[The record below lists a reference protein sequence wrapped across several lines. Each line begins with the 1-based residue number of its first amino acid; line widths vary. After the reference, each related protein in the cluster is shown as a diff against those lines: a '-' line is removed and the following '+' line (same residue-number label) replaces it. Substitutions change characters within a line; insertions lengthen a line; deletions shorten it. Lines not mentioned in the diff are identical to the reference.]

1 MPNPHWDLFEKLPP
15 EQVDRLLS
23 SASPLSL
30 RKGEALFGLG
40 TEAKGIFL
48 IDTGQVR
55 LTLPMKVEGRDLDVM
70 VGERMGGHMV
80 GWSGLI
86 PPHRFT
92 VKATAAANSRIL
104 ALARPKLLELFDEE
118 PDLGYAVYANL
129 AKIVGQRL
137 QVFQTMWIREMQ
149 HVVKSKTA

>member
-1 MPNPHWDLFEKLPP
+1 MPKQSWDLFEGLPTN
-15 EQVDRLLS
+15 QLDGLLS
-23 SASPLSL
+23 FASPISL
-30 RKGEALFGLG
+30 RKGEELFGLG
-40 TEAKGIFL
+40 TQASGVFL
-48 IDTGQVR
+48 VNDGQVR
-55 LTLPMKVEGRDLDVM
+55 LSLPLKVGDRELDVM

-92 VKATAAANSRIL
+92 VKATAATDSHL
-104 ALARPKLLELFDEE
+104 LGLPRPALLEFFNEN
-118 PDLGYAVYANL
+118 PGLGYAVYSNL

-149 HVVKSKTA
+149 HVVNSKTA

>member
-15 EQVDRLLS
+15 TQVDRLLS
-23 SASPLSL
+23 LASPLSL
-30 RKGEALFGLG
+30 RKGDELFGLG
-40 TEAKGIFL
+40 TEAKQVFL
-48 IDTGQVR
+48 IDTGHVR
-55 LTLPMKVEGRDLDVM
+55 LTLPMKVGDRELDVM
-70 VGERMGGHMV
+70 LGERMGGHMV

-92 VKATAAANSRIL
+92 VRATAAADSQLL
-104 ALARPKLLELFDEE
+104 ALARPKLLELFHEK

-129 AKIVGQRL
+129 ARIVGQRL

-149 HVVKSKTA
+149 HVVKNKTA